1 MSAPEPSTSPPL
13 AGGAPRIARLALQ
26 LALVVFALWLA
37 GRMLG
42 SVGWRALVER
52 LRDAEPFLTALAVAL
67 LVARFAVWDFRWRMA
82 FERLGDLPGA
92 LHSFFTLLGAV
103 CANTLMPTAK
113 VVGGLLRARYTSR
126 PGEHT
131 FGRVYGVVL
140 FDQLAHQT
148 VLVITGWLAFAGM
161 ALLLGIEWLAA
172 GAMVTL
178 LVAAALAGRWLVRWA
193 AGENDRLSAYL
204 AARASRLAEGR
215 RIQSFVVHGRDAV
228 GVMRQLMGDAALRRG
243 ALALGVVYVF
253 LNSLAQWLLF
263 RAIGEPV
270 DLLTVLVAV
279 TLGTAAGAFTGT
291 PGGVGTTEAGMV
303 LAYVALEVPKV
314 EAGAA
319 TLLYRGLHYLVI
331 LALGLP
337 ALLVFE
343 ARLRRR
349 RRQPLEAQP

>member
-1 MSAPEPSTSPPL
+1 MSEQPSPSPRPARGSRRALRLVLQLLVVAL
-13 AGGAPRIARLALQ
+13 AGWFSA
-26 LALVVFALWLA
+26 
-37 GRMLG
+37 RMLG
-42 SVGWRALVER
+42 SVGWRALLER
-52 LRDAEPFLTALAVAL
+52 LRSTDPFLTAVAVGL
-67 LVARFAVWDFRWRMA
+67 LVGRFVVWDLRWRLA
-82 FERLGDLPGA
+82 FRRLGDLPGA

-103 CANTLMPTAK
+103 CANTLMPTVK

-140 FDQLAHQT
+140 FDQIAHQT

-161 ALLLGIEWLAA
+161 ALLLGIEWLAIA
-172 GAMVTL
+172 ALVTL
-178 LVAAALAGRWLVRWA
+178 LVAAAVAGRWLVGWA
-193 AGENDRLSAYL
+193 GGTNDRLSAFL
-204 AARASRLAEGR
+204 AARAAKIAEAR
-215 RIQSFVVHGRDAV
+215 RNQSVVVHGRDAV
-228 GVMRQLMGDAALRRG
+228 AVTRQLLNDPALRRG
-243 ALALGVVYVF
+243 ALLYGVAFVL
-253 LNSLAQWLLF
+253 LNSLAQWVLF
-263 RAIGEPV
+263 RAVGQPV

-314 EAGAA
+314 EAGAG

-349 RRQPLEAQP
+349 RRAVPTEAP